1 MSNETDKPLAGA
13 LRAARVLDC
22 KIEDDELGQCTCDL
36 EDGADCPACV
46 QIASIIARES
56 GLMELVEAVE
66 RAYLD
71 EENTPLGRVTIDAN
85 DWRLIVAAARRVR
98 EG

>member
-1 MSNETDKPLAGA
+1 MSNETVKPLAWA

-22 KIEDDELGQCTCDL
+22 KIEDDKLDHCTCDF

-46 QIASIIARES
+46 QIATIIARES
-56 GLMELVEAVE
+56 GLAELVEAVE
-66 RAYLD
+66 QSH
-71 EENTPLGRVTIDAN
+71 PLFDYPNHVEVPIQ
-85 DWRLIVAAARRVR
+85 DWNRIVAAARRVK